1 MKITDKVSMAF
12 KDLMNRKV
20 RSILT
25 ILAVSIGSLLLI
37 VMMGL
42 SDGIVNKLKDMLSSF
57 GDTNIVQVYPIDNE
71 KAESGSMDTSIQV
84 TDVGEE
90 DETTQN
96 EENNEN
102 SMTKKILNED
112 LESIKN
118 IDGVEKLSAYVQGNV
133 TEIKLDDNKK
143 LSKNINVRG
152 YDFNNY
158 IDMSDKIVAGSSL
171 KDENKDIIISED
183 IVSKLGI
190 SDNDDILNKKINVQV
205 EYPEMDGIKIKEP
218 KVIEGT
224 VVGVADKDDFSNTV
238 IMSEKKADSLF
249 AYFTDKDEYL
259 SGNGYS
265 LVEVYAKEG
274 QDLSALSIKITSE
287 CGYKTFSF
295 DMINKTVDVLGSV
308 VKTILSIAGLI
319 VLIVAALGLVN
330 TVGMTLQEKRK
341 MIGVMR
347 SVGSSKSNIR
357 GIFTFQSL
365 LIGLAG
371 GILGGILSAI
381 GIFIVNEYVTKAS
394 NFAISLTS
402 TNVLLSLAI
411 TLLMSII
418 AGAIPASKAARINVV
433 EAVAEE

>member
-158 IDMSDKIVAGSSL
+158 IDMSDKLVAGSSL

-183 IVSKLGI
+183 IVSKLRI

-224 VVGVADKDDFSNTV
+224 VVGVA
-238 IMSEKKADSLF
+238 
-249 AYFTDKDEYL
+249 DKDEYL

-295 DMINKTVDVLGSV
+295 DMINKTEDVLGSV

-347 SVGSSKSNIR
+347 SVGGSKSNIR

-394 NFAISLTS
+394 NFTISLTS
-402 TNVLLSLAI
+402 TNVLLSLGI